1 MKAKSSHRRAST
13 AAKSPSAKFIPPMKA
28 LGVSTI
34 PEHSDGEWYCEIK
47 FDGYRAVAV
56 LNNGSV
62 ELWSRNHKPLDY
74 PEVLPPLEKLSCSSA
89 VIDGE
94 IVALDPLGRSHFQLL
109 QGRELG
115 DRPPIIYYAFDL
127 LELDG
132 ISLLAEPLETRR
144 NALVKLLKKAR
155 RPLLLSPSFEADPA
169 EFLSHARAQGLE
181 GMILKR
187 RGSIY
192 ESDRRPGS
200 WLKVKNLNEQE
211 FVIGGFTLPRNS
223 RQGFGAILI
232 GYYERGKLMY
242 AGKVGTGFDQALLLS
257 LHKKFL
263 AAGAK
268 ECPFANLPL
277 AHRSRF
283 GQGMTPAV
291 MRTVTWLKP
300 RLVAQIRFAE
310 WTQEGLLRQPVFIGL
325 RQDKPAKDVRR
336 ETPAK
341 S

>member
-1 MKAKSSHRRAST
+1 
-13 AAKSPSAKFIPPMKA
+13 MKA
-28 LGVSTI
+28 LGVAAI
-34 PEHSDGEWYCEIK
+34 PGHVENEWYCEIK
-47 FDGYRAVAV
+47 FDGYRAVTV
-56 LNNGSV
+56 INEGSV

-74 PEVLPPLEKLSCSSA
+74 PEVLPQLEKLPCTSA

-109 QGRELG
+109 QGRDLG
-115 DRPPIIYYAFDL
+115 DRPPIVYYAFDL

-144 NALVKLLKKAR
+144 SALVKLLKKAK

-169 EFLSHARAQGLE
+169 EFLEHARAQGLE

-192 ESDRRPGS
+192 EADRRPGS

-211 FVIGGFTLPRNS
+211 FVIGGFTPPRNS
-223 RQGFGAILI
+223 RQGFGAILV
-232 GYYERGKLMY
+232 GYYERGKFLY

-263 AAGAK
+263 AAAIE

-277 AHRSRF
+277 DHRSRF
-283 GQGMTPAV
+283 GQGMTSAV

-300 RLVAQIRFAE
+300 KLVAQVRFAE

-325 RQDKPAKDVRR
+325 RKDKAAKDVRR
-336 ETPAK
+336 EAAAK
-341 S
+341 K